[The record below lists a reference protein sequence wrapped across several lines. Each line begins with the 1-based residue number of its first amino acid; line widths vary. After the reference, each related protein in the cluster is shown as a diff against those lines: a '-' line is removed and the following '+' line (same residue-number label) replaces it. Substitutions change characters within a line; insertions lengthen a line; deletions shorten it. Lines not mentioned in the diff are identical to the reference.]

1 MPETEQKHKSR
12 KIGDLFSD
20 YKTNSNIEDA
30 EIARMNL
37 LKKINTL
44 EIEMQA
50 KEYIEIKE
58 IWYFEK
64 FLRQRFQF
72 EQVHI
77 KIKYAEGVRK
87 KPIADEWENI
97 VCLMAHK
104 YPLMK
109 PLLLL
114 KSQIEVT
121 ENQINVYMKI
131 QGADFLKA
139 RKLDRELESVIENI
153 FGKKYIVNI
162 EERINAE
169 EVLKQKEKAKQV
181 QQKAIENVMREAME
195 AQRMAAEKQAQNSG
209 ENMQNNHQQQSHQ
222 NPSAQNYEQYPASEM
237 PPIPEGVYNDVDYAM
252 PTDVDMGYIP
262 EMPENEEPSNIIFG
276 KPSRAKETLFKIKDI
291 TSNDSRV
298 TIEGRIVSCECK
310 ETKTGKGML
319 IFEIYD
325 GTGIMNCKAF
335 AKDITEGNE
344 VSEKIQSAKA
354 IKVTGKSGMDAYAG
368 DLTVMANIIIEIS
381 DEGMPQLPEEDTS
394 SPLILGNSMNISDPL
409 VKITDLNAESG
420 NVCIDGEILGMEDK
434 ETKTGKVILSIN
446 IYDGTSTMT
455 CKAFLPG
462 KNAKNIVKRLGKTK
476 AVKLAGRAQ
485 MDAFSNELTIMANT
499 IVESTPLPKTTR
511 EDKAEVKRVELH
523 MHTKM
528 SAMDAMTSATDLIK
542 RAMSWGMKSIAITD
556 HGVVQAFPEA
566 YHLLGRDNP
575 DMKVIYGV
583 EAYLVP
589 DKEKSVKN
597 PRGQV
602 LEDATYCVLDL
613 ETTGISITTEKIT
626 EVGIMKVKNGEVI
639 DEFEIFVNPEK
650 PIPQRVVEVTNITDE
665 MVKDAETID
674 KVFPKILEFV
684 GDSIIVAHNASFDV
698 GFLKHNAKLLGYEFN
713 NTYID
718 TLPLAKDLFPDLK
731 KYKLGKIADSLGI
744 EVDVAHRA
752 LADVDTTVKVFNVM
766 LKKLKDKGINTVDE
780 IDSATKDPEAQKEE
794 FKKQRSYHAIILA
807 KNYVGLRN
815 LYKLVSISHLNYFYK
830 NPRILKSIYKKYSE
844 GLILGSACEAGELYQ
859 AIELGKS
866 DEEIENIARDYDY
879 LEIQPI
885 GNNEFLVRNGVVPDR
900 EYLKDINRKIV
911 ELGEKLGKLVV
922 ATCDVHFMDPQDE
935 IYRRILEAG
944 QGYKDADEQAPLY
957 LRTTEEMLK
966 EFEYLGEE
974 KAYEVVVT
982 NTNKVSDMCD
992 RIDPISPEKCPPH
1005 IPGCEEDI
1013 KNIAY
1018 KKAHELYGDPLPE
1031 IVQTRLD
1038 KELNSIISNGYSVMY
1053 IIAQRLVWKSNEDG
1067 YIVGSRGSVGSS
1079 LVAFMTG
1086 ITEVNSLQ
1094 PHYRCPKCKYSEFD
1108 DYGVG
1113 NGFDLP
1119 DKDCPK
1125 CGTKMAKD
1133 GMDIPFETFLGFNG
1147 DKEPDIDLNFSGE
1160 YQAKAHKYTE
1170 VIFGKGTTFKAG
1182 TVGTVAEQTAFGYVK
1197 KYYEERNIPI
1207 NKAEIAR
1214 LSVGCQGIKRT
1225 TGQHPGGIIV
1235 VPKGREIYEFTPVQH
1250 PADDPNSDIITTH
1263 FDYHSIDGNL
1273 LKLDI
1278 LGHDDPTV
1286 IRMLQDITGIAPT
1299 EVPLDDKETMSI
1311 FSSTKALGVTPE
1323 QIHSEVGTYGIPEY
1337 GTKFARGML
1346 LDTHPTTFDELIR
1359 ISGLSHGTDV
1369 WLGNAQSLIEQGI
1382 VTLQQAICC
1391 RDDIMIYLMKK
1402 GLPPDKSFKIMEA
1415 VRKGKVAKGK
1425 EPKWK
1430 DEYIP
1435 LMLEHDVP
1443 EWYIKSCE
1451 KIKYMF
1457 PKAHAAA
1464 YVTNAFRIA
1473 WFKVHIPLA
1482 YYAAFFTIRAKAF
1495 DAEVMINGKEKV
1507 KNKMKEIEM
1516 MGNNATP
1523 KDKDMYDDLE
1533 LVLEMYERGL
1543 RFLPIDLY
1551 KSHATK
1557 FQVEGDSLRPPLN
1570 SIAGLGNV
1578 AAEGIMKARQEEKFM
1593 SIDDLKIRSKVG
1605 DSVTELLRQFGCLE
1619 GMSQSNQLSLFG

>member
-209 ENMQNNHQQQSHQ
+209 ENMQNNHQQHSHQ

-252 PTDVDMGYIP
+252 PTDADMGYIP

-575 DMKVIYGV
+575 EMKVIYGV

-602 LEDATYCVLDL
+602 LDDATYCVLDL

-1214 LSVGCQGIKRT
+1214 ISVGCQGIKKT

-1286 IRMLQDITGIAPT
+1286 IRMLQDITGVAPT
-1299 EVPLDDKETMSI
+1299 DVPLDDKETMSI